1 MCARAFVRASVRA
14 LPGCVTQARAF
25 SDWGA
30 QGQTWNRLNRYLNNC
45 ICRERYTGSP
55 NSDAVRAVMEK
66 SAAAAASYGF
76 DEVKL
81 DGCGE
86 LLNLTWWHA
95 LFNNSGRPIMVENCH
110 WYPHACPSRP

>member
-1 MCARAFVRASVRA
+1 
-14 LPGCVTQARAF
+14 
-25 SDWGA
+25 
-30 QGQTWNRLNRYLNNC
+30 
-45 ICRERYTGSP
+45 
-55 NSDAVRAVMEK
+55 MEK

-110 WYPHACPSRP
+110 WYPHACPSRR